1 MTTVLVVKIVSNQ
14 GGNKQNHLFNKLNS
28 RKDVFLHSVSA
39 LSSSSVTEGQY
50 LYKNRLW

>member
-14 GGNKQNHLFNKLNS
+14 GGNKLNLFNKLNS